1 MHSELFFIAGGK
13 KMDVIQT
20 NSLTKTYDGKGGIS
34 DVTLSIGE
42 GIVYGFLGP
51 NGCGKS
57 TFVRT
62 LLGLLV
68 PTSGEGYILGE
79 PIGTV
84 KSREQV
90 GYLPEL
96 FRYPDWMTGKQLLET
111 HADLCT
117 IPARQQK
124 KRIEEVVELVG
135 MSGREKGRISG
146 FSKGMSQRIGIAC
159 AILNDPKVI
168 FLDEPTSALDPI
180 GRKDVRDLMAYLRDQ
195 GKTVFLNS
203 HLLHEVESLCD
214 HVSIVHQGEMIAQ
227 GPWRELMMTEVRV
240 EIVTEGSINVPFPS
254 FVTSFQKGKTVDG
267 RTRWILELENERDI
281 PNILHYLSSNKIDV
295 FEVKPNIP
303 HLEDVFMHWVN
314 QKKESAYVDN
324 Q

>member
-1 MHSELFFIAGGK
+1 
-13 KMDVIQT
+13 MDVIQT
-20 NSLTKTYDGKGGIS
+20 RSLTKTYDGKGGIS

-51 NGCGKS
+51 NGSGKS

-62 LLGLLV
+62 LLGLLQ
-68 PTSGEGYILGE
+68 PTSGEGFILGE

-96 FRYPDWMTGKQLLET
+96 FRYPDWLTGRQLLES
-111 HADLCT
+111 HAELCR
-117 IPARQQK
+117 IPVRQRT
-124 KRIEEVVELVG
+124 KRIDEVIELVG
-135 MSGREKGRISG
+135 MTGREMGRISG
-146 FSKGMSQRIGIAC
+146 FSKGMSQRIGLAC

-195 GKTVFLNS
+195 GKTLFLNS

-214 HVSIVHQGEMIAQ
+214 EVSIVHQGEIMVQ
-227 GPWRELMMTEVRV
+227 GPWRELMRAEPQV
-240 EIVTEGSINVPFPS
+240 EIVLEGSNAAPFPPY
-254 FVTSFQKGKTVDG
+254 VIQYQKIKLEGG
-267 RTRWILELENERDI
+267 RTRWLVQLEDEKDI
-281 PNILHYLSSNKIDV
+281 PRIVHFLSSKQIGV
-295 FEVKPNIP
+295 HEVKPVTP